1 MRRTLLGMSS
11 MRTRFMAGLS
21 ASWGGLKAGT
31 RSAGVRRT
39 YLQMV
44 LALFLVSAVLD
55 VAGIWAVLHW
65 TDISTDAAWYTSVGL
80 WIARILGILIVLLAA
95 PLLSLT
101 VVNLV
106 FPFLGERVFL
116 ASMRGVNPARAE
128 QLAAAPGLPIMPSVW
143 IQVRRLVTFVGMTLL
158 VFLLSLLPVVGQVL
172 APVLQGYVSSRGLAW
187 ELLDP
192 YFDKLGLRYA
202 EQKAVVSQHGA
213 SMVGFG
219 LPLTFVM
226 AIPLAGPLFFGLAQ
240 AAAAQLVTEVIE
252 APTA

>member
-1 MRRTLLGMSS
+1 

-31 RSAGVRRT
+31 RSEGVRRT

-44 LALFLVSAVLD
+44 LALFLVGAALD
-55 VAGIWAVLHW
+55 VAGIWAILHW
-65 TDISTDAAWYTSVGL
+65 TAIGDDTAWYASVGL
-80 WIARILGILIVLLAA
+80 WIARVFGILIVLLAA

-101 VVNLV
+101 LVNLI

-116 ASMRGVNPARAE
+116 ASMQVINPARAE
-128 QLAAAPGLPIMPSVW
+128 QLAAAPGLPLMSSIWV
-143 IQVRRLVTFVGMTLL
+143 QVRRLLTFVGMTIL
-158 VFLLSLLPVVGQVL
+158 VFLISLIPVVGQVL
-172 APVLQGYVSSRGLAW
+172 GPVLQGYVSSRGLAW

-192 YFDKLGLRYA
+192 YFEKLGLRYVDQRA
-202 EQKAVVSQHGA
+202 MVAQHRA

-240 AAAAQLVTEVIE
+240 AAAAQLVADVIE
-252 APTA
+252 APEA